1 MNIFKTPFQNSLG
14 ASVYIALVV
23 SIINLL
29 NYVET
34 NTTSLAE
41 SFFFP
46 LVFLSIFSL
55 SVAMMAFFFF
65 YQPIQLFLS
74 NKKPQAATFFLQ
86 TAGYFGLITV
96 ILALV
101 VLGLSKL

>member
-1 MNIFKTPFQNSLG
+1 MFKTPLQNSLG
-14 ASVYIALVV
+14 ASAYIALVV
-23 SIINLL
+23 FLMNLL
-29 NYVET
+29 NSVEA
-34 NTTSLAE
+34 TSPSSAE

-46 LVFLSIFSL
+46 IVFLSIFSL

-74 NKKPQAATFFLQ
+74 NKKAQAATFFLQ

-96 ILALV
+96 VLALA
-101 VLGLSKL
+101 VLGISRL